1 MRKSRSVRLQ
11 SKRAMRI
18 DDGTVSHLMALSQ
31 AGDSAAHEAV
41 LRACSAWL
49 SRYFSGKIPHD
60 QVDDLVQET
69 LISVHRKSET
79 YDPKC
84 PFVPWLAAIARYRWI
99 DRLRKTY
106 RTEISGLDFEPESI
120 DPENEIAASISIK
133 RMLQLIPPKQA
144 DAITLVKLRGYSI
157 AEAAQMTS
165 QSESAVKMSISRGI
179 RRLSALVEEE

>member
-1 MRKSRSVRLQ
+1 
-11 SKRAMRI
+11 MRI
-18 DDGTVSHLMALSQ
+18 DDGTVAHLMALSQ

-41 LRACSAWL
+41 LRACGTWL
-49 SRYFSGKIPHD
+49 TRYFSGKIPYD
-60 QVDDLVQET
+60 QVDDLVQDT

-79 YDPKC
+79 YDPNR

-106 RTEISGLDFEPESI
+106 RSDISGMDLEPGSI
-120 DPENEIAASISIK
+120 DPENEIAASISIE

-144 DAITLVKLRGYSI
+144 EAITLVKLKGYSI
-157 AEAAQMTS
+157 TEAASLTS

-179 RRLSALVEEE
+179 RKLSALVEEE